1 MADTFAKVHV
11 ELPAHDWLYYRIH
24 VTGPAGMQDLL
35 ERVVRPALARLRDEV
50 PELRWFFLQFM
61 DVSGLHLR
69 LRLNARQAS
78 LVHVEGTLQDL
89 LSSVPHRG
97 ATQHVYAPET
107 RKFGSG
113 EGMRLAERVFEHGSE
128 AALACLGP
136 RQRSLRTGYAAA
148 HMTLMLAALEPRLRR
163 TFLHQ
168 YAWYWSGGPLLR
180 GRLPHGASLAD
191 APARSAR
198 LLAQVEWVLSDPG
211 ARSALTG
218 YAEAYRREL
227 SSPARTH
234 IHRTDTFLLFHHI
247 HLMNNRLG
255 VVPSEEAQLARF
267 LWLAGDAFSDAAPTA

>member
-1 MADTFAKVHV
+1 MADTLAKVHV

-24 VTGPAGMQDLL
+24 VCDPAGMQELL
-35 ERVVRPALARLRDEV
+35 EHVVRPALVRLRDEV

-69 LRLNARQAS
+69 LRLHARQAS
-78 LVHVEGTLQDL
+78 LLHAESTLRSL
-89 LSSVPHRG
+89 LAVVPHRG
-97 ATQHVYAPET
+97 ATKHVYAPET
-107 RKFGSG
+107 HKFGPG
-113 EGMRLAERVFEHGSE
+113 EGIRLAERVFEHGSE

-148 HMTLMLAALEPRLRR
+148 HMTLMLAALGPRLRR

-191 APARSAR
+191 ATARSTR
-198 LLAQVEWVLSDPG
+198 LLAQVEWVLSDPA
-211 ARSALTG
+211 ARSALAG
-218 YAEAYRREL
+218 YADAYRREL

-234 IHRTDTFLLFHHI
+234 IPRTDSFLLFHHI

-267 LWLAGDAFSDAAPTA
+267 LWLADDAFLETAPPA